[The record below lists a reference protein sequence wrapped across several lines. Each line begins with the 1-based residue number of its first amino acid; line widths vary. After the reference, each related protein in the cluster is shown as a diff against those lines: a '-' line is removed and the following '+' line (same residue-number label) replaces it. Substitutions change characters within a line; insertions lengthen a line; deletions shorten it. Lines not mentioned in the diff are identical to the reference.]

1 MGLKLSVLLLLA
13 VVLPAASVD
22 YVGPSVCA
30 QCHRDLA
37 KAQQQSN
44 MARTWLGT
52 TPSALAPSFQETQIE
67 GPQPTIEYRLER
79 TSKGFT
85 WKVHPAGA
93 PEALFPVETILGGSR
108 HGLSFL
114 VRATGIDG
122 LTLPRAPL
130 IETRYLHHEPDA
142 RLTLSPGF
150 PAEKPQSWET
160 RIGRVLSPQFERKC
174 LACHGLPANGVA
186 GVHCETCHGPG
197 RPHLEAVAKGNPRSG
212 IVNPARLT
220 ADQAMERCA
229 VCHSGFSELS
239 DALPDDLLISNQAN
253 ALKNSECF
261 IQSGGKLGCTSCHDP
276 HRDGGVQERSVAL
289 CQSCHKSSGERH
301 AAVCPINAQNG
312 CIGCHMPGIAKG
324 PFTMSDHWIRVHTEQ
339 GIAAPAEVVRIASS
353 IPPRRE
359 FLRILV
365 LEDPAKAAESRAHL
379 GKGESFFDIA
389 SRDSADPSA
398 PGGGFLGE
406 TWIAQM
412 DPRLAAAAV
421 RLAHGENSA
430 VIESGGKYII
440 LGRLPRDFRERA
452 GRLAEEG
459 STFRSQGHFEQA
471 SAKYQE
477 ALQVYPYLLR
487 ALIFLGATLAEQGNP
502 GRGAGV
508 LEFAARLYP
517 RDPAAQYNL
526 ALAYGA
532 QGRAA
537 DEVRA
542 YQRALEL
549 EPDLVVAYQN
559 LGAAL
564 LANRKIDEA
573 IGTFRRGLDINP
585 LSGVLYYNLSVAL
598 EQHGGHEEAARNL
611 ALASRIDPEF
621 VKKQEQAR

>member
-1 MGLKLSVLLLLA
+1 MRVKLSVLLLLA
-13 VVLPAASVD
+13 AVLPAASVD

-30 QCHRDLA
+30 QCHRELA

-52 TPSALAPSFQETQIE
+52 TPSTPGPGFRETQVE
-67 GPQPTIEYRLER
+67 GPEPAVEYRIER
-79 TSKGFT
+79 TPKGFAWT
-85 WKVHPAGA
+85 VHCSGA
-93 PEALFPVETILGGSR
+93 PEVLFPVEAIIGGSR

-114 VRATGIDG
+114 VRASGIDG

-160 RIGRVLSPQFERKC
+160 RIGRVLSSQFERKC
-174 LACHGLPANGVA
+174 LVCHGLPANGAA

-197 RPHLEAVAKGNPRSG
+197 RSHLEAVAKGNPRSG

-220 ADQAMERCA
+220 AEETMERCA
-229 VCHSGFSELS
+229 ACHSGFSELS

-261 IQSGGKLGCTSCHDP
+261 IQSGGKLGCTACHDP
-276 HRDGGVQERSVAL
+276 HRDGGVRERSVTL

-301 AAVCPINAQNG
+301 AAVCPVSAHSG

-339 GIAAPAEVVRIASS
+339 GIAAPAGVKRIASAV
-353 IPPRRE
+353 PPRRE

-365 LEDPAKAAESRAHL
+365 LEDPAKAAEARARL

-389 SRDSADPSA
+389 SRDSVDPSA

-406 TWIAQM
+406 TWTAQM
-412 DPRLAAAAV
+412 DPKLAAAAV
-421 RLAHGENSA
+421 RLAPGENSA
-430 VIESGGKYII
+430 VIENGGKYII
-440 LGRLPRDFRERA
+440 LGRLQRDFRERA

-459 STFRSQGHFEQA
+459 SAFRSQGRLEQA
-471 SAKYQE
+471 SAKFQE

-487 ALIFLGATLAEQGNP
+487 ALIFLGATLAEHGNP
-502 GRGAGV
+502 GRGTGV

-532 QGRAA
+532 QGRTAE
-537 DEVRA
+537 EVRA

-549 EPDLVVAYQN
+549 EPDLVPAYQN

-564 LANRKIDEA
+564 LANGQTEGA
-573 IGTFRRGLDINP
+573 IGIFRRGLDIDP
-585 LSGVLYYNLSVAL
+585 LSAVLYYNLSVAL
-598 EQHGGHEEAARNL
+598 EQRGGGEEAARSL
-611 ALASRIDPEF
+611 ALATRIDPEF
-621 VKKQEQAR
+621 VKKQQRAR